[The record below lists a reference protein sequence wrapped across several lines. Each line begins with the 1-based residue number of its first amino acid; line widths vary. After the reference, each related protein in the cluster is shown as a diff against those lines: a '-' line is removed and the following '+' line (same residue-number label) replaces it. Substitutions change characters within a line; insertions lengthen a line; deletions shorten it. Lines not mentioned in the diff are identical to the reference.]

1 MAPRNLDLG
10 SVRGEWL
17 LLRPG
22 HFPDSPPTPENGP
35 DKEAGLA
42 VVVKIKIFAPS
53 GNRTQVFEK

>member
-1 MAPRNLDLG
+1 MAPLNG

-22 HFPDSPPTPENGP
+22 HSPEPPPTLENGHDREP
-35 DKEAGLA
+35 GLA
-42 VVVKIKIFAPS
+42 VVVNIKFFAPS

>member
-1 MAPRNLDLG
+1 MAPRNLDLR

-22 HFPDSPPTPENGP
+22 HSLEPYQTPENLP

-42 VVVKIKIFAPS
+42 VMVKIKIFAPS

>member
-1 MAPRNLDLG
+1 MAPRNLDLR

-22 HFPDSPPTPENGP
+22 HFPEPSPTPENG
-35 DKEAGLA
+35 LA
-42 VVVKIKIFAPS
+42 VVANINIFAPS